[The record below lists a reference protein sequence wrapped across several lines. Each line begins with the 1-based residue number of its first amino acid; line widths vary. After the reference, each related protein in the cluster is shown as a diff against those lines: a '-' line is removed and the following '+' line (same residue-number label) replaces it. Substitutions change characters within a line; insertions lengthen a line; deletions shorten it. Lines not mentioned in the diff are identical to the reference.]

1 MIGRNLIN
9 QGLILVVKENKV
21 RPTVKQ
27 SDKRTAFT
35 PLETKPHPLG
45 VVAKRGGGLGSH
57 WSFLTGFTIIELM
70 TVMSVIIILIGL
82 LVPGLNALRRYAK
95 DVAQRNQFYA
105 IGLGLETFNAE
116 WDNYPSSK
124 RNLITLDPFSGANRL
139 ADAMVGRDLLGYAP
153 TGGDPCDL
161 SDRRQ
166 YLPIEKA
173 NAYRMKD
180 LYQPLAAPGAE
191 LVGKQRVLCDM
202 YSNVTYLGP
211 GRGKSVGMPILYYE
225 ANTSS
230 SGDIYDYADN
240 STVVALDLP
249 WEAAG
254 EHPLESNPTIFS
266 DKIRND
272 EIWESSGQTFY
283 KPCRADSYI
292 LFSAGHDG
300 KYGTDDDVFNFR
312 K

>member
-1 MIGRNLIN
+1 M
-9 QGLILVVKENKV
+9 

-45 VVAKRGGGLGSH
+45 VVAKRGGGLRSH

-82 LVPGLNALRRYAK
+82 LVPGLNQLRRYAK

-124 RNLITLDPFSGANRL
+124 PNLITLDPFSGANRL
-139 ADAMVGRDLLGYAP
+139 ADAMVGRDLLGY
-153 TGGDPCDL
+153 DPCDL
-161 SDRRQ
+161 SGRRQ

-202 YSNVTYLGP
+202 YSNVDHRRT
-211 GRGKSVGMPILYYE
+211 GKSVGMPILYYE
-225 ANTSS
+225 ANTLSS
-230 SGDIYDYADN
+230 GDIGDIYDYADN
-240 STVVALDLP
+240 STVVALELP
-249 WEAAG
+249 WKPG
-254 EHPLESNPTIFS
+254 EFHPLKLDPTIFS

-272 EIWESSGQTFY
+272 EIWESSDQTVY

-300 KYGTDDDVFNFR
+300 KYGTDDDIFNFR